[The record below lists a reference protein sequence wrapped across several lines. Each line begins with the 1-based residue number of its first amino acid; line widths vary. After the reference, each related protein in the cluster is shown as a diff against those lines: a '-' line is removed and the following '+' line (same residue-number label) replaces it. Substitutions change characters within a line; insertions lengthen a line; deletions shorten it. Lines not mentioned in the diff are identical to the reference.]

1 MTQQTGVQLKPLL
14 NLQMSSADFT
24 QIEKTFQ
31 DYTDKVKAS
40 IPVAAEVV
48 QSSNAIGSAAE
59 DEAVHVQ
66 KSTQVQGA
74 HSESLRGGRRSAIE
88 AFGAISFL
96 IQGIVQLASA
106 NDQGNKQLEK
116 LSQGMAQGISTGFGL
131 AGILTALGIATGGV
145 AVGVG
150 AVVTVGV
157 ALLKF
162 FDDTAAKEK
171 AAQDAMNGFSNQIR
185 GASIDSL
192 KEYNKNLTQVI
203 GTIKAKIAA
212 DEEQMRVMSQDTV
225 NGARVLDELKQLKQ
239 ALGVYVETQKTVNAQ
254 IDGIQKNRQEND
266 RMITEATIAG
276 ITSQYAKER
285 ALADQAMQDD
295 INSGYSVEAARA
307 KHREKMKEI
316 DDQELKERIDA
327 ALQIKDQELK
337 ISDDLFEAELNKT
350 KAAAIQ
356 RGAGE
361 AAVDQQ
367 MISARKE
374 RFQNQLNE
382 LSKIAGPLSPEQAQ
396 KQAELEKQITDLEVQ
411 EAEKR
416 KAIKQSEEDSIAKIQ
431 DLALATTIE
440 KIKVAG
446 AEQNATKRKIEA
458 DVLAA
463 EKKGKDDELKTLTDE
478 EAQGKQLDRKQLERK
493 AQLQNDLTKLDAEG
507 VEARRQLALQD
518 AQATVDSTQTIA
530 DNLASIFPQIK
541 AFSIAATLISTY
553 SAAQKAYEAEVGVPV
568 IGPGLAL
575 AAAATAIAMGLA
587 KVASIAGIT
596 GFADGGMATGPTLA
610 MVGDAGPEIMAPE
623 KSFIQVFKDDL
634 GPKLMDVLALQIKAS
649 VLANDAAAHR
659 VRDAGEE
666 PSAAHAGEV
675 FQNQHNPSSANTK
688 ATGPTLAMVGDAG
701 PEIMAP
707 EKSFIQ
713 VFKDDPEPKLM
724 DVLAPQ
730 IKASV
735 LANASVAANGQISG
749 PGAISITITME
760 VAQFIGTQEF
770 FNQVI
775 KPAVEDAMRGA
786 GTKMADSLFVN
797 RKYI

>member
-1 MTQQTGVQLKPLL
+1 MTEVKTTFTIDLEPYLNGLKSMLTMTQQTGAQLKPLL
-14 NLQMSSADFT
+14 NLQISSADFT
-24 QIEKTFQ
+24 QIEKTYQ

-40 IPVAAEVV
+40 IPVISEAVN
-48 QSSNAIGSAAE
+48 SSNAIGSAAE
-59 DEAVHVQ
+59 EESVHVQ
-66 KSTQVQGA
+66 KAAQAQGG

-106 NDQGNKQLEK
+106 NDQGNEKIKK

-131 AGILTALGIATGGV
+131 AGILASLEIATGGW
-145 AVGVG
+145 AVGIG
-150 AVVTVGV
+150 AAVTVGV
-157 ALLKF
+157 SLLKF
-162 FDDTAAKEK
+162 FDDTAEKEK

-192 KEYNKNLTQVI
+192 KEYQKNLTAVI
-203 GTIKAKIAA
+203 ETIKKKIAA

-225 NGARVLDELKQLKQ
+225 NGARVLDELKQLRQ

-266 RMITEATIAG
+266 RMVTEARIAG

-285 ALADQAMQDD
+285 ALADQAMMDD
-295 INSGYSVEAARA
+295 INTGYSVEAAQA
-307 KHREKMKEI
+307 KHREKLKEI

-337 ISDDLFEAELNKT
+337 ISDDLFEAQLNKT

-356 RGAGE
+356 RGTGE
-361 AAVDQQ
+361 ASVDLQ

-374 RFQNQLNE
+374 RFQTQLND

-416 KAIKQSEEDSIAKIQ
+416 KAIKQTEEDSVAKIQ

-440 KIKVAG
+440 KIKISG

-463 EKKGKDDELKTLTDE
+463 EKKGKNDELKTLTDE

-507 VEARRQLALQD
+507 VEARKQLALQD
-518 AQATVDSTQTIA
+518 AQATMDATQTIA
-530 DNLASIFPQIK
+530 DNLTSIFPQIK

-568 IGPGLAL
+568 IGPALAL
-575 AAAATAIAMGLA
+575 AAAATAMALGLA
-587 KVASIAGIT
+587 KVGAIAQIT
-596 GFADGGMATGPTLA
+596 GFAEGGIAYSPMLG
-610 MVGDAGPEIMAPE
+610 MVGDNGPEIMAPE

-634 GPKLMDVLALQIKAS
+634 GPKLMDVLA
-649 VLANDAAAHR
+649 
-659 VRDAGEE
+659 
-666 PSAAHAGEV
+666 
-675 FQNQHNPSSANTK
+675 
-688 ATGPTLAMVGDAG
+688 
-701 PEIMAP
+701 
-707 EKSFIQ
+707 
-713 VFKDDPEPKLM
+713 
-724 DVLAPQ
+724 PQ

-735 LANASVAANGQISG
+735 LANASVAANGQING
-749 PGAISITITME
+749 PGAINITITME

-770 FNQVI
+770 FNQVM
-775 KPAVEDAMRGA
+775 KPAIEDAMRSA
-786 GTKMADSLFVN
+786 GTKTADSLFKN
-797 RKYI
+797 RKYL